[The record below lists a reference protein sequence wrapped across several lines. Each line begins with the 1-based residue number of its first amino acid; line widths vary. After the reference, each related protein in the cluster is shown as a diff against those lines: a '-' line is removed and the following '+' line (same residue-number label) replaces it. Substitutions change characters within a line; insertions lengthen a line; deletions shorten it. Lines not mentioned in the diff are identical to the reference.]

1 MEKLLLG
8 SEWFYCQPVPLDDVE
23 RILPK
28 LSSGERED
36 FLCGWLSLMIRAAVF
51 PDHARELEGDEKALH
66 LARLCSLM
74 PDDDIERSVHTALKV
89 SYDFAKA
96 PLQ

>member
-28 LSSGERED
+28 LSSGERDEY
-36 FLCGWLSLMIRAAVF
+36 LVGWLLLMLKATVF
-51 PDHARELEGDEKALH
+51 ADHARELDGDEKALH

-74 PDDDIERSVHTALKV
+74 PDDDIEGSVHTALRV
-89 SYDFAKA
+89 SYDFAKM
-96 PLQ
+96 PVQ